1 MVQVGPQEF
10 TTGPEESAE
19 IDPKKL
25 ATGERMSLDC
35 PHLEKFTVEVTA
47 HPARFWPFS

>member
-10 TTGPEESAE
+10 TTGLEESAE

-35 PHLEKFTVEVTA
+35 PHLEKRTVEATA
-47 HPARFWPFS
+47 HPVRLWASS